1 MSGGGGGGGGAMGSA
16 VLLRNARARKLEG
29 EDGGGREGG
38 RAEDGVAGHV
48 GRLEV
53 EDYGDGEEVSTR

>member
-1 MSGGGGGGGGAMGSA
+1 MGSA